1 MPNYH
6 TFTNN
11 SICEKPEKN
20 NNSKKLN
27 KNCNNKNI
35 NNKICIL
42 NILQD
47 ENEDE
52 IIKTF
57 ANYKCY
63 LQNNH
68 EDLSVQCTIKNK
80 PKVLEWTINKNFM
93 KPKYVVQCINI
104 SVKNKYELCLDYILD
119 HVKKNCITIKK
130 NEKSFSL
137 SKIRNELL
145 KNNNDKTIREIFSK
159 YINPNSSMSCGM
171 TL

>member
-6 TFTNN
+6 TFKNN

-20 NNSKKLN
+20 NNLKKLN
-27 KNCNNKNI
+27 KNCNNKNV

-42 NILQD
+42 NILED
-47 ENEDE
+47 KNEDE

-68 EDLSVQCTIKNK
+68 ENLSVQCTIKNK
-80 PKVLEWTINKNFM
+80 PKVLQWTIINNFM

-104 SVKNKYELCLDYILD
+104 SVKNKYELCLDYILN
-119 HVKKNCITIKK
+119 HVKKNCITIRK
-130 NEKSFSL
+130 NENSFSL

-145 KNNNDKTIREIFSK
+145 KNNNNNTIKEIFSK
-159 YINPNSSMSCGM
+159 YINPNSSMPCGRS
-171 TL
+171 L

>member
-6 TFTNN
+6 TFKNN

-20 NNSKKLN
+20 NNLKKLN
-27 KNCNNKNI
+27 KNSNNKNI

-47 ENEDE
+47 KNEDE

-63 LQNNH
+63 LHNNH
-68 EDLSVQCTIKNK
+68 EDLSLQCTIKNK
-80 PKVLEWTINKNFM
+80 PKVLRWTIINNFM
-93 KPKYVVQCINI
+93 KPKYIVQCINI
-104 SVKNKYELCLDYILD
+104 SVKNKYELCLDYILN
-119 HVKKNCITIKK
+119 HVKQNCITIRE
-130 NEKSFSL
+130 NEKSFNL

-145 KNNNDKTIREIFSK
+145 KNNNNETIREIFSK
-159 YINPNSSMSCGM
+159 YINPNSKMSCG
-171 TL
+171 